1 MKKQHSES
9 TPKLIPPETI
19 QELSDDEKKFSPRES
34 LKRGIYLLP
43 NLFTTFSL
51 FMAFYAI
58 VSTMKMHFETAVIA
72 VFIGIIADTLDGR
85 VARLTNTQT
94 AFGAEYDS
102 LADMVT
108 SGVAPALIAYS
119 AILHSL
125 GKLGWLLAFMYT
137 AAVALR
143 LARFNTQLGVA
154 NKRYFQGLA
163 CPSGAG
169 TVISFVWFASHYHL
183 NMAHCAIFFACLT
196 VCISLL
202 MVSNV
207 RYYSFKDL
215 DMKGRVPFVYILTF
229 VLILAGVAVN
239 PSLVLLTGFFI
250 YAISGPVQTLWLR
263 HKMRG

>member
-1 MKKQHSES
+1 MNEITENIKNVDKQE
-9 TPKLIPPETI
+9 P
-19 QELSDDEKKFSPRES
+19 

-43 NLFTTFSL
+43 NLLTTVSL

-58 VSTMKMHFETAVIA
+58 VAAMKTHFETAVIA
-72 VFIGIIADTLDGR
+72 VLIGMIADTLDGR
-85 VARLTNTQT
+85 VARMTNTQT

-108 SGVAPALIAYS
+108 SGIAPALIAYS
-119 AILHSL
+119 WSLHL
-125 GKLGWLLAFMYT
+125 FGKLGWLLAFMYT

-169 TVISFVWFASHYHL
+169 VIVSFVWVCSHYHL
-183 NMAHCAIFFACLT
+183 NIDHCTIFLAGIIF
-196 VCISLL
+196 VISIL

-207 RYYSFKDL
+207 RYHSFKDI
-215 DMKGRVPFVYILTF
+215 DFKGRVSFAYILII
-229 VLILAGVAVN
+229 VLLLAGIAVN
-239 PSLVLLTGFFI
+239 PSLVLFVGFCS
-250 YAISGPVQTLWLR
+250 YALSGPIATLILR
-263 HKMRG
+263 HKMKHKTGTHSL